1 VNKLRFSWAA
11 LSLLAPILI
20 FAALF
25 LGPAGCGGGGSSS
38 GSSTPTA
45 SGTAASVQV
54 AFITNFAAASSGFQN
69 FFLNVAGVRMNPRPN
84 SSNTATPLETNGKW
98 VVIGPPTA
106 TSTASGSGDVPIDV
120 LGGLSQLQVFNTFG
134 VRSGKFTT
142 IEVVLDTTTPG
153 FIVPQCAGGNLE
165 GCARFPVQLENP
177 GIPLKFLFP
186 IDQQFQTV
194 QHETKQLPILLSAS
208 VVSTPS
214 GPGQPYL
221 VNLGASNANN
231 IVAYIG
237 TITGTVTGAKGAS
250 SKAGEH
256 LRVTAELAGTNTIV
270 ATSDIL
276 NGVYTLFLP
285 AAAGIGT
292 LYDLYVSGGSTTI
305 VAQRGLST
313 STTAPLFPSPSATAT
328 VNFTVA
334 GAQTLGGFSGVVTD
348 ACTTLPI
355 AGATVQILK
364 PSGSS
369 SVDCAL
375 SPEQCI
381 SVATANTGAQGVYPL
396 PATNPLAPS
405 GFQQVP
411 IGSPTATYVLEIS
424 APGYDTLFMKG
435 TAAIGGVTSGVAA
448 GHCFT
453 PTSSPTGTATP
464 ANATCSFPLTT
475 AYLQGTLN
483 LTAAQP
489 PGTATTVQVVAEN
502 TGTNDLVSALTT
514 PLTIPGG
521 STSLG
526 FTLNVPTHAFNSSSA
541 QNFDVFAEAQDL
553 YLGGSDPFPGHTILV
568 QQNVGGPPTACAT
581 VSAATSGL
589 FGETMDCVG
598 HGSIAGTAANNPD
611 SGTTIELS
619 KGGVAITDAAVALL
633 APTATASAGYSFCI
647 PPDSYSLQRFEQGA
661 PAGATVAVGPMATP
675 MATDS
680 PCPSTCFNGS
690 GTCPGICSTTA
701 GPTM

>member
-1 VNKLRFSWAA
+1 VNKLRVSWAA

-20 FAALF
+20 FAALCV
-25 LGPAGCGGGGSSS
+25 GPAGCGGGGGSSS
-38 GSSTPTA
+38 PSASPTSA
-45 SGTAASVQV
+45 NVQV
-54 AFITNFAAASSGFQN
+54 AFISNFAAASAGFQN
-69 FFLNVAGVRMNPRPN
+69 FFLNMTGVRMNPFPN
-84 SSNTATPLETNGKW
+84 ASKTATPSETNGKW
-98 VVIGPPTA
+98 VVIPVPTA
-106 TSTASGSGDVPIDV
+106 TATGNGSGDVPIDV
-120 LGGLSQLQVFNTFG
+120 LGGLSQLQVFNTLG
-134 VRSGKFTT
+134 VRSGNFTT
-142 IEVVLDTTTPG
+142 IEVVLDTANPG

-165 GCARFPVQLENP
+165 GCARYPVQLENP
-177 GIPLKFLFP
+177 GVPLKFLFP

-221 VNLGASNANN
+221 VNLGVSNPSN
-231 IVAYIG
+231 IAAYVG
-237 TITGTVTGAKGAS
+237 TITGTVTGAKGNS

-256 LRVTAELAGTNTIV
+256 LRVSAELAGTNTVV

-276 NGVYTLFLP
+276 NGTYTLFLP

-292 LYDLYVSGGSTTI
+292 LYDLYVFGGSTTI
-305 VAQRGLST
+305 VAQRGVST
-313 STTAPLFPSPSATAT
+313 STIAPVFPSPSATAT

-334 GAQTLGGFSGVVTD
+334 GGQTLGGFSGQVTD

-355 AGATVQILK
+355 VGATVQILTP
-364 PSGSS
+364 PSGSTS
-369 SVDCAL
+369 LDCAQ
-375 SPEQCI
+375 SPAQCI
-381 SVATANTGAQGVYPL
+381 SVATANTGSSGGYPL
-396 PATNPLAPS
+396 PSNSFFPS
-405 GFQQVP
+405 SFEQIP
-411 IGSPTATYVLEIS
+411 IGSPTATYVLKIS
-424 APGYDTLFMKG
+424 APGYDTLLMRG
-435 TAAIGGVTSGVAA
+435 TAALGGGTFGVAA
-448 GHCFT
+448 GHCST
-453 PTSSPTGTATP
+453 PLASPSSTATP
-464 ANATCSFPLTT
+464 ANATCSFALTT

-489 PGTATTVQVVAEN
+489 PGTSTTVQVVAEN

-514 PLTIPGG
+514 PLTIAGG

-553 YLGGSDPFPGHTILV
+553 YLGGPDPFPGHTILV
-568 QQNVGGPPTACAT
+568 QQNVGGAPTACAT
-581 VSAATSGL
+581 VPAATSGL

-598 HGSIAGTAANNPD
+598 HGSIAGVAANNPD
-611 SGTTIELS
+611 SGTSVELS
-619 KGGVAITDAAVALL
+619 KGGVAITNAAVALL
-633 APTATASAGYSFCI
+633 APTATASAGYSLCI
-647 PPDSYSLQRFEQGA
+647 PPDTYSLQRFEQGS
-661 PAGATVAVGPMATP
+661 PAGPTLAVAPMATP

-690 GTCPGICSTTA
+690 GTCPGICSSTA

>member
-1 VNKLRFSWAA
+1 V
-11 LSLLAPILI
+11 
-20 FAALF
+20 
-25 LGPAGCGGGGSSS
+25 GTGAG
-38 GSSTPTA
+38 
-45 SGTAASVQV
+45 VQV
-54 AFITNFAAASSGFQN
+54 GFVSNFAAASSGFQN
-69 FFLNVAGVRMNPRPN
+69 FFLNVVGVRMNPLPN
-84 SSNTATPLETNGKW
+84 TSNAATPSETNGKW
-98 VVIGPPTA
+98 VVIGAPTA
-106 TSTASGSGDVPIDV
+106 TSTGNNSGEVPIDV
-120 LGGLSQLQVFNTFG
+120 LAGLSQLQVFNTLG
-134 VRSGKFTT
+134 IRSGKFTT
-142 IEVVLDTTTPG
+142 IELVLDTTNPG
-153 FIVPQCAGGNLE
+153 FVVPQCAGGGNLE
-165 GCARFPVQLENP
+165 GCVRFPIQLENP
-177 GIPLKFLFP
+177 GTPLKFLFP

-214 GPGQPYL
+214 GPGQPYR
-221 VNLGASNANN
+221 VNVGVSNPTN
-231 IVAYIG
+231 IGAYIG
-237 TITGTVTGAKGAS
+237 TVTGTVTGASGNSATKGQ
-250 SKAGEH
+250 H

-276 NGVYTLFLP
+276 NGTYTLFLP

-305 VAQRGLST
+305 VAQRGVST
-313 STTAPLFPSPSATAT
+313 STIAPVFPSPSATAT

-334 GAQTLGGFSGVVTD
+334 GGQTLGGFSGQVTD

-369 SVDCAL
+369 SVDCAK
-375 SPEQCI
+375 SPSQCI
-381 SVATANTGAQGVYPL
+381 NVATANSGSGGVYPL
-396 PATNPLAPS
+396 PATTFLPAS
-405 GFQQVP
+405 FQQIP

-424 APGYDTLFMKG
+424 APGYDTLFMNG
-435 TAAIGGVTSGVAA
+435 TAAVGGAASGVAA

-453 PTSSPTGTATP
+453 PTSSPTSTATP
-464 ANATCSFPLTT
+464 ANATCSFALTT

-489 PGTATTVQVVAEN
+489 PGTATTVQVLAEN

-514 PLTIPGG
+514 PLSIPGG

-568 QQNVGGPPTACAT
+568 QQNVAGPPTACAT
-581 VSAATSGL
+581 VSAATSGI
-589 FGETMDCVG
+589 FSETMDCVG
-598 HGSIAGTAANNPD
+598 HGSIAGIAANNPD
-611 SGTTIELS
+611 AGTTIELS
-619 KGGVAITDAAVALL
+619 KGGVAITNAAVALL
-633 APTATASAGYSFCI
+633 APTATASAAYSLCI
-647 PPDSYSLQRFEQGA
+647 PPDSYNLQRFEQGS
-661 PAGATVAVGPMATP
+661 PVGATVAVGPMATP

-680 PCPSTCFNGS
+680 PCPSTCFNGT

>member
-1 VNKLRFSWAA
+1 LTPS
-11 LSLLAPILI
+11 
-20 FAALF
+20 
-25 LGPAGCGGGGSSS
+25 
-38 GSSTPTA
+38 PTA
-45 SGTAASVQV
+45 ANVQV

-69 FFLNVAGVRMNPRPN
+69 FFLNVAGVRMNPQPN
-84 SSNTATPLETNGKW
+84 SSNTATPSETSGKW
-98 VVIGPPTA
+98 VVIGAPTA
-106 TSTASGSGDVPIDV
+106 TSTSGGSGVVPIDV
-120 LGGLSQLQVFNTFG
+120 LGGLSQLQVFNTLG

-142 IEVVLDTTTPG
+142 IEVVLDTTNPG
-153 FIVPQCAGGNLE
+153 FVVPQCAGGGNLE
-165 GCARFPVQLENP
+165 GCVRFPIQLEHP

-214 GPGQPYL
+214 GPAQPYL
-221 VNLGASNANN
+221 VNLGVSNPSN
-231 IVAYIG
+231 IAAYIA
-237 TITGTVTGAKGAS
+237 TVTGTVTGAQGNS
-250 SKAGEH
+250 GQTGEH
-256 LRVTAELAGTNTIV
+256 LRVTAELAGTNTVV

-276 NGVYTLFLP
+276 NGTYTLFLP

-305 VAQRGLST
+305 VAQRGVST
-313 STTAPLFPSPSATAT
+313 STKAPVFPSPSATAT

-334 GAQTLGGFSGVVTD
+334 GAQTLGGFSGQVTD

-355 AGATVQILK
+355 VGATVQILK

-369 SVDCAL
+369 SVDCSQ
-375 SPEQCI
+375 SPAQCI
-381 SVATANTGAQGVYPL
+381 SVATANTGASGVYPL
-396 PATNPLAPS
+396 PAIAFFPS
-405 GFQQVP
+405 SFQQVP
-411 IGSPTATYVLEIS
+411 IGSPTATYVLKIS

-435 TAAIGGVTSGVAA
+435 TAALGGGTSGVAA

-453 PTSSPTGTATP
+453 PIPSPTSTP
-464 ANATCSFPLTT
+464 TNATCSFALTT
-475 AYLQGTLN
+475 AYLQGSLN
-483 LTAAQP
+483 LSAAQP
-489 PGTATTVQVVAEN
+489 PGTSTTVQVVAEN

-541 QNFDVFAEAQDL
+541 QNFDVFAEAQDR

-589 FGETMDCVG
+589 FAETMDCVG
-598 HGSIAGTAANNPD
+598 HGSIAGIAANNPD
-611 SGTTIELS
+611 AGTTIELS

-647 PPDSYSLQRFEQGA
+647 PPDSYNLQRFEQGSA
-661 PAGATVAVGPMATP
+661 VGATAAVGLMATP
-675 MATDS
+675 MPTNS
-680 PCPSTCFNGS
+680 PCPSTCFNGT
-690 GTCPGICSTTA
+690 GTCPGICSSTA

>member
-20 FAALF
+20 FAALCV
-25 LGPAGCGGGGSSS
+25 GPAGCGGGGGS

-84 SSNTATPLETNGKW
+84 ASNTATPLESNGKW

-120 LGGLSQLQVFNTFG
+120 LGGLSKLQVFNTFG
-134 VRSGKFTT
+134 VQSEKFTT

-221 VNLGASNANN
+221 VNLGASNPTN

-237 TITGTVTGAKGAS
+237 TITGTVAGAKGSS
-250 SKAGEH
+250 SKTGEH

-305 VAQRGLST
+305 AAQRGLST

-334 GAQTLGGFSGVVTD
+334 GAQTLGGFSGQVTD
-348 ACTTLPI
+348 GCTTLPI
-355 AGATVQILK
+355 AGATVQILQ

-369 SVDCAL
+369 SVDCAI
-375 SPEQCI
+375 SPAQCI
-381 SVATANTGAQGVYPL
+381 SVASANTGAQGVYPL
-396 PATNPLAPS
+396 PANNPLAPS
-405 GFQQVP
+405 AFQQVP

-435 TAAIGGVTSGVAA
+435 TAAIGGVSSGVAA

-464 ANATCSFPLTT
+464 ANATCSFALTT
-475 AYLQGTLN
+475 GYLQGTLN

-489 PGTATTVQVVAEN
+489 PSTATTVQVVAEN
-502 TGTNDLVSALTT
+502 TGTNDLISALTT

-619 KGGVAITDAAVALL
+619 KGGVAITDTAVALL

-675 MATDS
+675 MPTDS

>member
-1 VNKLRFSWAA
+1 
-11 LSLLAPILI
+11 LSLLAPMLI
-20 FAALF
+20 FAALC
-25 LGPAGCGGGGSSS
+25 LAPAGCGGGSSS
-38 GSSTPTA
+38 SSSTPTPTSA
-45 SGTAASVQV
+45 GPAKVQV
-54 AFITNFAAASSGFQN
+54 AFISNLAGASSQFQN

-84 SSNTATPLETNGKW
+84 ASNTATPLETAGSW

-106 TSTASGSGDVPIDV
+106 TSTSSSTGEVPIDV

-134 VRSGKFTT
+134 VRGGKYTT
-142 IEVVLDTTTPG
+142 IEVVLDAPNPG
-153 FIVPQCAGGNLE
+153 FLVPQCAGGGNLE
-165 GCARFPVQLENP
+165 GCVRYPIQLENP
-177 GIPLKFLFP
+177 GVPLKFLFP

-208 VVSTPS
+208 IVATPS
-214 GPGQPYL
+214 GPGQPYR
-221 VNLGASNANN
+221 VNLGVSNPSN
-231 IVAYIG
+231 IGAYIG
-237 TITGTVTGAKGAS
+237 TITGTVTGASGNSGTAL
-250 SKAGEH
+250 AH

-270 ATSDIL
+270 TASDVF
-276 NGVYTLFLP
+276 NGTYTLFLP

-292 LYDLYVSGGSTTI
+292 LYDLYVSGSTTTI
-305 VAQRGLST
+305 VGQRGVST
-313 STTAPLFPSPSATAT
+313 GTIAPLFPSPSATAT
-328 VNFTVA
+328 VNFTVQ
-334 GAQTLGGFSGVVTD
+334 GGQTIGGFAGQVTD

-355 AGATVQILK
+355 VGATVQILK
-364 PSGSS
+364 PPGSS
-369 SVDCAL
+369 SVDCAK
-375 SPEQCI
+375 SPAQCI
-381 SVATANTGAQGVYPL
+381 SVATANTGSSGAYPL
-396 PATNPLAPS
+396 VVNPPFPAS
-405 GFQQVP
+405 FQQVP
-411 IGSPTATYVLEIS
+411 IGSPTATYVLQIS
-424 APGYDTLFMKG
+424 APGYDTLFMNG
-435 TAAIGGVTSGVAA
+435 TASLGGVASGVAA

-453 PTSSPTGTATP
+453 PTTSPTSTATP
-464 ANATCSFPLTT
+464 ANGTCSFTLTT

-526 FTLNVPTHAFNSSSA
+526 FSLNVPTHAFNSSSA

-568 QQNVGGPPTACAT
+568 QRNVGGPPTACAT

-598 HGSIAGTAANNPD
+598 HGGIAGTAANNPNA
-611 SGTTIELS
+611 GTTIELS

-633 APTATASAGYSFCI
+633 APTATASAAYSFCI
-647 PPDSYSLQRFEQGA
+647 PPDNYNLQRFEQGS
-661 PAGATVAVGPMATP
+661 PVGATVAVGPMATP

-680 PCPSTCFNGS
+680 PCPTTCFNGS

>member
-20 FAALF
+20 FAALCV
-25 LGPAGCGGGGSSS
+25 GPAGCGGGGTT
-38 GSSTPTA
+38 SSTGLTPSPTA
-45 SGTAASVQV
+45 ANVQV
-54 AFITNFAAASSGFQN
+54 AFITNFAAASSRFQN

-84 SSNTATPLETNGKW
+84 TSNTATPSETNGKW
-98 VVIGPPTA
+98 VVIPVPTA

-120 LGGLSQLQVFNTFG
+120 LGGLSELQVFNTTG
-134 VRSGKFTT
+134 VRNGTFTT
-142 IEVVLDTTTPG
+142 IEVVLDTTNPG
-153 FIVPQCAGGNLE
+153 FIVPQCAGGGNLE
-165 GCARFPVQLENP
+165 GCARFPIQLENP
-177 GIPLKFLFP
+177 GVPLKFLFP

-194 QHETKQLPILLSAS
+194 QHETRQLPILLSAS
-208 VVSTPS
+208 VVATPN
-214 GPGQPYL
+214 GPGQPYR
-221 VNLGASNANN
+221 VNLGVSNPSN
-231 IVAYIG
+231 IGAYIG
-237 TITGTVTGAKGAS
+237 TITGTVTGASGNS
-250 SKAGEH
+250 GMTGEH

-276 NGVYTLFLP
+276 NGTFTLFLP

-305 VAQRGLST
+305 VGQRGVST
-313 STTAPLFPSPSATAT
+313 STNVPLFPSPSATAT
-328 VNFTVA
+328 VNFTVV
-334 GAQTLGGFSGVVTD
+334 GAQTLGGFSGQVTD

-355 AGATVQILK
+355 VGATLQILT

-369 SVDCAL
+369 SVDCAK
-375 SPEQCI
+375 SPAQCI
-381 SVATANTGAQGVYPL
+381 SVASANTGASGVYPL
-396 PATNPLAPS
+396 PATEFNPS
-405 GFQQVP
+405 SFQQVP
-411 IGSPTATYVLEIS
+411 VGSPTATYVLQIS

-435 TAAIGGVTSGVAA
+435 SASISGVTTGVAA

-453 PTSSPTGTATP
+453 PISSPTSTATP
-464 ANATCSFPLTT
+464 ANGTCSFKLTT

-502 TGTNDLVSALTT
+502 TGTNGVVSALTT

-553 YLGGSDPFPGHTILV
+553 YLGGPDPFPGHTILV

-589 FGETMDCVG
+589 FGATMDCVG
-598 HGSIAGTAANNPD
+598 HGGIAGTAANNPNA
-611 SGTTIELS
+611 GTTIELS

-647 PPDSYSLQRFEQGA
+647 PPDSYNLQRFEQGS

-690 GTCPGICSTTA
+690 GTCPGICSSTA

>member
-20 FAALF
+20 FAALCV
-25 LGPAGCGGGGSSS
+25 GPAGCGGGSS
-38 GSSTPTA
+38 GAAPTPTA
-45 SGTAASVQV
+45 SAGDVQV
-54 AFITNFAAASSGFQN
+54 GFISNLAGASSPFQN
-69 FFLNVAGVRMNPRPN
+69 FVLNVVGVRMNPRPN
-84 SSNTATPLETNGKW
+84 ASNTATPLETNGKW
-98 VVIGPPTA
+98 VVIGAPTA
-106 TSTASGSGDVPIDV
+106 TSTSGGSGEVPVDL
-120 LGGLSQLQVFNTFG
+120 LGAQSQLLVFNTFG
-134 VRSGKFTT
+134 LRSGKFTT
-142 IEVVLDTTTPG
+142 IEVVLDTANPG
-153 FIVPQCAGGNLE
+153 FIVPQCAGGGNLE
-165 GCARFPVQLENP
+165 GCVQFPIQLENP
-177 GIPLKFLFP
+177 ATPLKFLFP

-214 GPGQPYL
+214 GPGQPYR
-221 VNLGASNANN
+221 VNVGVSNPSN
-231 IVAYIG
+231 IGAYIG
-237 TITGTVTGAKGAS
+237 VVTGTVTGAMGNSGKI
-250 SKAGEH
+250 GEH

-270 ATSDIL
+270 ATSDIFD
-276 NGVYTLFLP
+276 GTYTLFLP
-285 AAAGIGT
+285 ASAGIGT
-292 LYDLYVSGGSTTI
+292 LYDFYISGGTTTI

-313 STTAPLFPSPSATAT
+313 STIAPLFPSPSATAT
-328 VNFTVA
+328 VHFKVE
-334 GAQTLGGFSGVVTD
+334 GAQTLGGFSGQVTD
-348 ACTTLPI
+348 GCTTLPI

-369 SVDCAL
+369 SVDCTQ
-375 SPEQCI
+375 SPSQCI
-381 SVATANTGAQGVYPL
+381 SVASASTGAGGGYPL
-396 PATNPLAPS
+396 PATTFNPAP
-405 GFQQVP
+405 FQQIP

-435 TAAIGGVTSGVAA
+435 TAALGGTTNGIAA

-453 PTSSPTGTATP
+453 PTTSPTSTATP
-464 ANATCSFPLTT
+464 ANATCSFKLTT
-475 AYLQGTLN
+475 GYLQGTLN

-489 PGTATTVQVVAEN
+489 PGTSTTVQVLAEN

-521 STSLG
+521 STTLG

-541 QNFDVFAEAQDL
+541 QNFDVFAEAQDR
-553 YLGGSDPFPGHTILV
+553 YQGGPDLFPGHTILV
-568 QQNVGGPPTACAT
+568 QQNVAGPPTACAT
-581 VSAATSGL
+581 VSAAISGL

-598 HGSIAGTAANNPD
+598 HGGIAGIAANDPD
-611 SGTTIELS
+611 AGTTIELS
-619 KGGVAITDAAVALL
+619 KGGVAITDAPVALL

-647 PPDSYSLQRFEQGA
+647 PPDSYSLQRFEQGS
-661 PAGATVAVGPMATP
+661 PAGSTVAVGPMATP

>member
-1 VNKLRFSWAA
+1 VNKLRVSWAA
-11 LSLLAPILI
+11 LSLLPPILI
-20 FAALF
+20 FAALCV
-25 LGPAGCGGGGSSS
+25 GPAGCGGSGSSS
-38 GSSTPTA
+38 PPTPTPTA
-45 SGTAASVQV
+45 AIVQV
-54 AFITNFAAASSGFQN
+54 AFITNFAAASSGLQN
-69 FFLNVAGVRMNPRPN
+69 FFLNVAGVRMNPLPN
-84 SSNTATPLETNGKW
+84 ASTTATPSETNGKW
-98 VVIGPPTA
+98 VVIPVPTA
-106 TSTASGSGDVPIDV
+106 TSTGSSPGVVPIDV
-120 LGGLSQLQVFNTFG
+120 LGGLSQLQVFNTSG

-142 IEVVLDTTTPG
+142 IEVVLDTTNPG
-153 FIVPQCAGGNLE
+153 FIVPHCAGGGNLE
-165 GCARFPVQLENP
+165 GCVQFPIQLENP
-177 GIPLKFLFP
+177 GTPLKFLFP
-186 IDQQFQTV
+186 ISQQFQTV
-194 QHETKQLPILLSAS
+194 QGNTKQLPILLSAS

-221 VNLGASNANN
+221 VNLGVSNPSN
-231 IVAYIG
+231 IGAYTG
-237 TITGTVTGAKGAS
+237 TITGTVTGANGNSGKI
-250 SKAGEH
+250 GEH
-256 LRVTAELAGTNTIV
+256 LRVTAQLAGTNTIV
-270 ATSDIL
+270 SSSDIR
-276 NGVYTLFLP
+276 NGTYTLFLP

-292 LYDLYVSGGSTTI
+292 LYDLYVSGGTTTI

-313 STTAPLFPSPSATAT
+313 STTAALFPSPSATAT

-334 GAQTLGGFSGVVTD
+334 GAQTLGGFSGQVTD

-369 SVDCAL
+369 SVDCAK
-375 SPEQCI
+375 SPSQCI
-381 SVATANTGAQGVYPL
+381 SVASVSTGNGGVYPL
-396 PATNPLAPS
+396 PSTPFNPSP
-405 GFQQVP
+405 FQQVP

-424 APGYDTLFMKG
+424 APGYDTLLMDG
-435 TAAIGGVTSGVAA
+435 TAAIGGTSSGIAA

-453 PTSSPTGTATP
+453 PTSSPTSTATP
-464 ANATCSFPLTT
+464 VNATCSFALTT

-489 PGTATTVQVVAEN
+489 PGTQTTVQVVAEN
-502 TGTNDLVSALTT
+502 TGTNDLVTALTT

-541 QNFDVFAEAQDL
+541 QNFDVFAQAQDR
-553 YLGGSDPFPGHTILV
+553 YLGGPDPFPGHTILV

-581 VSAATSGL
+581 VAAATSGL
-589 FGETMDCVG
+589 FGETMDCAG
-598 HGSIAGTAANNPD
+598 HGSIAGIAANNPD

-633 APTATASAGYSFCI
+633 APTATASAAYSFCI
-647 PPDSYSLQRFEQGA
+647 PPDSYSLQRFEQGS
-661 PAGATVAVGPMATP
+661 PAGSTVAVGPMATP
-675 MATDS
+675 MPTDS

-701 GPTM
+701 GPPM